1 MIIPLLSALVRL
13 HLEYCVQFWDPHD
26 KKDIEALE
34 HVQRKATK
42 LVRGLDHTSYGK
54 WLRELGLF
62 SPEKRRLRGDL
73 ITFYSYLKGG
83 CGKVG
88 VSLFYQVTEI
98 GQEAMASSCTTGG
111 SGWILGRVFSQK
123 EKSGIGTGCPGKWWS
138 HYPWTCLRK
147 C

>member
-1 MIIPLLSALVRL
+1 MRP
-13 HLEYCVQFWDPHD
+13 HLEYCVQIWAPHY
-26 KKDIEALE
+26 KKDFEALE
-34 HVQRKATK
+34 RVQRRATK
-42 LVRGLDHTSYGK
+42 LLRGLEHKSYEEQ
-54 WLRELGLF
+54 LRELGLF
-62 SPEKRRLRGDL
+62 SLEKRRLRGDL

-98 GQEAMASSCTTGG
+98 GQEAMASSRTTGG

-138 HYPWTCLRK
+138 HCPCRCVRK
-147 C
+147 V